1 VTTVI
6 PKREYRFKSGS
17 LGDVMD
23 SYATKR
29 GLRLGLTATLLLSCS
44 PLALHAEPSDKDEK
58 IHKLEA
64 MMATMQNAIKSQQ
77 SEIHALRAA
86 VGETRTE
93 TRRTRRLVAERPA
106 PTPAPASSAPA
117 LPDGAVP
124 VFINANKGLQYG
136 SITITPG
143 GFIAAESVYRSKANG
158 GEIATAFGSI
168 PFRNNPLAHTN
179 EFRPTARQ
187 TRLAFLA
194 EGAITPTML
203 VGGYA
208 EFDFTGAAQT
218 ANSIQT
224 NSYTPRIRNLYATLD
239 ANDYGMHVLAGQS
252 WSLMTLN
259 SRGITPRNEVL
270 PPTIDS
276 SQMPGSIYAR
286 QAQLRLTKDF
296 DRKLWVSVSAEE
308 SQTTFAG
315 ACTTAN
321 AAGGL
326 TPAVANANIVGVNN
340 IICGAAET
348 GGAFSSLT
356 NESLNHAPDVIGKVA
371 YEARF
376 GERDIHLEASGL
388 YRNLYDRVTYSNGTR
403 ANQNTTGYG
412 VGGGLIVPVIPRKV
426 DFQINAL
433 YGRGIGR
440 YGPAS
445 LSDTTFNANG
455 SLKPIEEVIALTGVT
470 VHATPSIDLYAFG
483 GIERGV
489 RSFERIGAGGTFVGN
504 GAPTGIND
512 TGCNTE
518 GGTCNGT
525 TKQVYQLTAGLW
537 DKVYKGSFGELRA
550 GLEYAYTQREI
561 FNVPGLYE
569 PKTYNHAVYT
579 SLRFYPF

>member
-1 VTTVI
+1 MSSTRPSTRSVG
-6 PKREYRFKSGS
+6 F
-17 LGDVMD
+17 
-23 SYATKR
+23 
-29 GLRLGLTATLLLSCS
+29 GLAALLLLGSS
-44 PLALHAEPSDKDEK
+44 PAALLHAETTDKDDK
-58 IHKLEA
+58 IRRLEA
-64 MMATMQNAIKSQQ
+64 MMASMQDAIKAQQ

-86 VGETRTE
+86 VGETRSE

-106 PTPAPASSAPA
+106 PAPAPVSSTPP

-124 VFINANKGLQYG
+124 VFVNANKGLQYG

-143 GFIAAESVYRSKANG
+143 GFIAAESVFRSKANG
-158 GEIATAFGSI
+158 GEIATAFGGL
-168 PFRNNPLAHTN
+168 PFPNNPLAHTN
-179 EFRPTARQ
+179 EFRPSARQ

-194 EGAITPTML
+194 EGAITPSLL

-239 ANDYGMHVLAGQS
+239 DNDDGIHVLAGQS
-252 WSLMTLN
+252 WSLLTLN
-259 SRGITPRNEVL
+259 SKGITPRNEVL

-286 QAQLRLTKDF
+286 QPQIRLTKDF
-296 DRKLWVSVSAEE
+296 DRKLWVSISAEE

-315 ACTTAN
+315 ACATAN
-321 AAGGL
+321 TAGGL
-326 TPAVANANIVGVNN
+326 TPAVANAGIVGVNT
-340 IICGAAET
+340 IVCGAAET

-371 YEARF
+371 YEARV

-388 YRNLYDRVTYSNGTR
+388 YRNLYDRVTYTNGNR

-412 VGGGLIVPVIPRKV
+412 IGGGLIVPVVPRKV

-455 SLKPIEEVIALTGVT
+455 SLKPIEEVIALSGV
-470 VHATPSIDLYAFG
+470 VWHATPAIDLYAFG
-483 GIERGV
+483 GLERGV
-489 RSFERIGAGGTFVGN
+489 RSYERIGTGGTFVGN

-512 TGCNTE
+512 TGCYTE

-525 TKQVYQLTAGLW
+525 TKQVYQLTGGLW
-537 DKVYKGSFGELRA
+537 DKVYRGSFGEVRA

-561 FNVPGLYE
+561 FNVPGLYQ
-569 PKTYNHAVYT
+569 PKTYNHSVYT